1 MRNSRG
7 GRGGRGRGGALRSQ
21 SWGQRTTGRSQT
33 RSQSRGRERSRSRSQ
48 GEADGVGFFFF
59 FQAFL
64 LLSCTLTFFFLDSFH
79 KERSRLLIRLALHNC
94 FGVEHRYRLD
104 SDLVSEFHPSISEN
118 CILVIFLRC
127 LQLFT
132 VNFVMYTWLYSFRN

>member
-1 MRNSRG
+1 MRSTRGVGGGLRNSRG

-79 KERSRLLIRLALHNC
+79 KERSRLLIRLALHKC

-118 CILVIFLRC
+118 CILVIFC
-127 LQLFT
+127 
-132 VNFVMYTWLYSFRN
+132 VAYSVPVRS